1 MNIQNINEALRA
13 VRNDP
18 NYSVMEARTDNAALL
33 NGVAKMYELVEAAN
47 SGDPWGRAA
56 LQEAM
61 TTADFPNLF
70 GYAISR
76 DLQALYNEH
85 PAPWQQVSRRVDLPD
100 FRNREWY
107 PHDTM
112 DQVLTADSDDGAPA
126 ASRRNKTD
134 PTPTT
139 WAVTPY
145 QTSTE
150 LTFRTIRNDDL
161 GFFRTVP
168 QEFARA
174 CRRTELK
181 VYTATHWNTTGPTG
195 LTQITGN
202 PSFTVAN
209 LKTAVSQMLK
219 SVDGN
224 GEPILID
231 APILEVG
238 PALAVTAREIV
249 KATALEINTGTTTTG
264 IRQTANWVNDFIS
277 NVIVNPYIPVV
288 ASSAN
293 ADTSWCL
300 LANSGNGPAA
310 FEHGWLTGMVGPQ
323 IFMKAPNMQRVGGG
337 LESALGDFHTLST
350 EYKVIDFFGVK
361 LVDSKLGFMSN
372 GTNSG

>member
-1 MNIQNINEALRA
+1 MNIQEINEALRA
-13 VRNDP
+13 VKSDP
-18 NYSVMEARTDNAALL
+18 TYNLMEARTDNTALL
-33 NGVAKMYELVEAAN
+33 KGVAEMNRLVEAAQ
-47 SGDPWGRAA
+47 SGSAWGRAA

-70 GYAISR
+70 GYALSR
-76 DLQALYNEH
+76 DLQALYSEH
-85 PAPWQQVSRRVDLPD
+85 AAPWQQASRRVDLPD

-107 PHDTM
+107 PHDTI

-126 ASRRNKTD
+126 AQNRNKTD
-134 PTPTT
+134 PTATT
-139 WAVTPY
+139 WAVEVY
-145 QTSTE
+145 QATTE
-150 LTFRTIRNDDL
+150 LTFRTLRNDDL
-161 GFFRTVP
+161 GFFRTIP

-174 CRRTELK
+174 ARRTELK
-181 VYTATHWNTTGPTG
+181 TFTTTHWNSTGPTG

-202 PSFTVAN
+202 PALTVAN
-209 LKTAVSQMLK
+209 LKTAMSQMLK
-219 SVDGN
+219 SVDAN

-238 PALAVTAREIV
+238 PALAVTAREIIN
-249 KATALEINTGTTTTG
+249 ATVLEINGGTTTTG
-264 IRQTANWVNDFIS
+264 ISQTANWVNDFIS

-288 ASSAN
+288 ASSSN

-323 IFMKAPNMQRVGGG
+323 IFMKAPNMQRVGGSID
-337 LESALGDFHTLST
+337 SALGDFHTLST
-350 EYKVIDFFGVK
+350 EYKVMDIFGVK

-372 GTNSG
+372 GTNS